1 MNRKH
6 IAFLFVALMP
16 LAAQAGASPPS
27 SVRAEVARDLDEAR
41 QEVRIELA
49 RERNKLDTENLSL
62 GEGLHFGKDRRET
75 AAKREAP
82 PPGEI
87 TPQGSLL
94 VAGKAVT
101 IDAQQ
106 RRQLLAY
113 RAQVVD
119 LARMG
124 IDAGEQ
130 AAMLAIDA
138 TDVSLFRLIVGGLS
152 GSLERRVDATVQ
164 QHIQPMVLR
173 ICRRLPRVFDS
184 QQALAASLPQFRP
197 YATLE
202 HHDID
207 DCERDISRELATR

>member
-6 IAFLFVALMP
+6 AAFLFVALLT
-16 LAAQAGASPPS
+16 LAAQAGASPSS
-27 SVRAEVARDLDEAR
+27 SVRAEVRRDLDEAR
-41 QEVRIELA
+41 QEVRTELA

-62 GEGLHFGKDRRET
+62 GDGLHFGKDRQGT
-75 AAKREAP
+75 AAKHAAP

-87 TPQGSLL
+87 TPQGGLL
-94 VAGKAVT
+94 VDGKAVT
-101 IDAQQ
+101 VDARQ

-113 RAQVVD
+113 RAQVID
-119 LARMG
+119 LARIG

-152 GSLERRVDATVQ
+152 GSLERRVEATVQ
-164 QHIQPMVLR
+164 KQIQPMVLQ
-173 ICRRLPRVFDS
+173 ICRRLPQVFDS
-184 QQALAASLPQFRP
+184 QQALAAGLPEFRP

-202 HHDID
+202 PDDID
-207 DCERDISRELATR
+207 DCERDIRKDLAAR

>member
-6 IAFLFVALMP
+6 IAFLFVALLP
-16 LAAQAGASPPS
+16 LAAQAGASRPS

-41 QEVRIELA
+41 QEVRTELA
-49 RERNKLDTENLSL
+49 RERIKLDTESLSL
-62 GEGLHFGKDRRET
+62 GESLRFGKDREKT
-75 AAKREAP
+75 AAKRNAP

-94 VAGKAVT
+94 IAGKAVT

-113 RAQVVD
+113 RAQIID
-119 LARMG
+119 LARIG

-164 QHIQPMVLR
+164 QKIQPMVLQ
-173 ICRRLPRVFDS
+173 ICRRLPQVLDS
-184 QQALAASLPQFRP
+184 QQALATSLPEFRP

-202 HHDID
+202 HDDID
-207 DCERDISRELATR
+207 DCERDIRNDMAAR